1 MKLSTIKKHLTN
13 LFILSFLTIITVI
26 LGMSLRDQYG
36 WNNAMYTL
44 GWIGGSLYQM
54 IKIK

>member
-1 MKLSTIKKHLTN
+1 MKLSTIKRHLTN
-13 LFILSFLTIITVI
+13 LFILSFLTIVTVV

-36 WNNAMYTL
+36 WNNSMYTL